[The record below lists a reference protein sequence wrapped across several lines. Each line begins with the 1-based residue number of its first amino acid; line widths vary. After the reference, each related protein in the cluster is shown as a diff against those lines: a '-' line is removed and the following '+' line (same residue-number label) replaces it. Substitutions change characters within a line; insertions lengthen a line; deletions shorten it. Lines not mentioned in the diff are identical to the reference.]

1 MGINGIAHSHM
12 LTAHVGETHVW
23 TVVNNTDF
31 DHPFH
36 LHGYFFQ
43 VLDDSRTPE
52 WKDTINVPAHTTARL
67 AMQFD
72 ERPGYWMYHC
82 HILDHA
88 EVGMMGHL
96 HVMEG
101 GMHPADDAVMEH

>member
-1 MGINGIAHSHM
+1 MAHDYMIS
-12 LTAHVGETHVW
+12 ARIGETHVW
-23 TVVNNTDF
+23 EVVNTTDF

-43 VLDDSRTPE
+43 VLDDERVPE
-52 WKDTINVPAHTTARL
+52 WKDTVNVPNHTSLKL
-67 AMQFD
+67 AMVFD
-72 ERPGYWMYHC
+72 ERPGMWMLHC

-96 HVMEG
+96 HVME
-101 GMHPADDAVMEH
+101 